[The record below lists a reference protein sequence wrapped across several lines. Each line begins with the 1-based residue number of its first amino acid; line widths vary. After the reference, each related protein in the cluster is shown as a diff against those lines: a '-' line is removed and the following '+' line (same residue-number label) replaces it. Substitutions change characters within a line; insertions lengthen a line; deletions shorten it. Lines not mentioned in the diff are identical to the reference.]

1 MGDKLDRIFEYRV
14 LLTKRDELNIPLSAS
29 ECARLERLK
38 GQLATEVATLDDRD
52 PFTMLATPLPAQFVI
67 DGQFKGGVVRN
78 VSAAGLAVVT
88 AEPPE
93 LGRALILHVSEPAHG
108 IEYTFPCRVV
118 SRVLSGVTSIGLAF
132 EGVPTQTRVGGRRSG
147 VWRSDPT
154 PTEDDRPTVRRTNGG

>member
-14 LLTKRDELNIPLSAS
+14 LMSKRDHLGIPLTGV
-29 ECARLERLK
+29 ETARLERLK
-38 GQLATEVATLDDRD
+38 GQLSIEVATLDDRD
-52 PFTMLATPLPAQFVI
+52 PFTMLSTPLPAQFVV

-78 VSAAGLAVVT
+78 VSATGIAVIT
-88 AEPPE
+88 ADPPE
-93 LGRALILHVSEPAHG
+93 LGRSLILHVSEPAHG

-118 SRVLSGVTSIGLAF
+118 SRVLSGITSMGLAF

-154 PTEDDRPTVRRTNGG
+154 PTENDRSTLRRRNGA